1 MTILA
6 GSTLDPAIAMLA
18 ISRAVVLDHREITAV
33 LVTSA
38 AFLCTVCGLGWL
50 AA

>member
-1 MTILA
+1 
-6 GSTLDPAIAMLA
+6 MLA
-18 ISRAVVLDHREITAV
+18 TSRAVVLDHREITAV

-38 AFLCTVCGLGWL
+38 AFLSAVLALVWL